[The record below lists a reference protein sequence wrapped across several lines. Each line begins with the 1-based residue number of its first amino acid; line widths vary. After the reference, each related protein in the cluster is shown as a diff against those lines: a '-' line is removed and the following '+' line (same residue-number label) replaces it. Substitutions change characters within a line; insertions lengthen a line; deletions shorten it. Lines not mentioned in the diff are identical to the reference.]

1 MKIKYFVISVLT
13 FGLILSVRYAV
24 STPDHSLT
32 EHNDKK
38 PAGTV
43 GTMTSARST
52 NHKIYN
58 EASNTVAFLPE
69 KPISIRDINH
79 DVVLK
84 TTAAGDLIV
93 GKEVKELFE
102 FYLSAIGEESLEQTL
117 YRIQHE
123 LAEQLA
129 QPALD
134 QAKSLLKRYV
144 DYKIELITLEIE
156 VNSEI
161 SNGLSEVD
169 RIRMQKTQ
177 LTELRNQYFN
187 QSEYEPFFQQEETY
201 DTYMLDHLVIS
212 QNNNLTDA
220 ERKQQLAILEHSL
233 PQEIKDT
240 RNRVSQ
246 HSNLY
251 ESANALRKKGATEE
265 EIYQLRA
272 NALGDGP
279 ALAMAKLDANR
290 AQWQQRLDNFAS
302 DKQQIERS
310 GLSEEDQSVA
320 INRLI
325 ESQFSGTEKIRVKA
339 INRLL

>member
-13 FGLILSVRYAV
+13 FGLILSLRYAV
-24 STPDHSLT
+24 STPDHSLI
-32 EHNDKK
+32 ENNDKQ

-84 TTAAGDLIV
+84 ITAAGDLIV

-123 LAEQLA
+123 LAEQLT

-156 VNSEI
+156 VNNEI

-177 LTELRNQYFN
+177 LAELRNQYFN

-220 ERKQQLAILEHSL
+220 ERKQQLAKLEHSL

-265 EIYQLRA
+265 DIYQLRA

-279 ALAMAKLDANR
+279 ALAMAKLDADR